1 MKRSEKAFPFDDFEL
16 TDFMKTA
23 WECGWFDDFSD
34 EHFLIMA
41 LENRL
46 HQFNWEYQFISNT
59 AIDVFTPLQQNGKI
73 DFRQFSHIFHVN
85 LSIKLA
91 VMERRFGTDQIKNF
105 IVNQLSAGKAHYNND
120 SFFQALS
127 EVEILSFYCRQDWD
141 AFTYEPHIGI
151 HGANPEARFE
161 RTLISTDGATR
172 EIQVNIEVKTPKF
185 PIPENPRQRVALPT
199 ILLSETGRQQI
210 QTLCNQ
216 YDMKCLFPRVT
227 KLVQFINSAASK
239 FEVPKENQYNLLYIN
254 WSYSDFPSDGFLEP
268 WVLLTN
274 ELNGIL
280 THREIGIN
288 LPFDDPIHPDA
299 YDKISAIIVYSSSI
313 DQLMF
318 SDFRYVWQTSPLTA
332 QKFRMFVLNKEL
344 EENELSGKSSELFE
358 ITGMKP
364 SIPEEGKWHT
374 LLDFNWDK
382 CGTAEQ
388 KNKDAH
394 FQQTLHQIIA
404 QNPLL

>member
-1 MKRSEKAFPFDDFEL
+1 MKRSERPFPVNDCELMDFIKKAWKD
-16 TDFMKTA
+16 
-23 WECGWFDDFSD
+23 GWLDDFSND
-34 EHFLIMA
+34 HFLIMA

-46 HQFNWEYQFISNT
+46 NQFNWEYQFVSNT
-59 AIDVFTPLQQNGKI
+59 AIDVFSPLQQDGKI
-73 DFRQFSHIFHVN
+73 DFRQFPNIFLMN
-85 LSIKLA
+85 LSNKLA
-91 VMERRFGTDQIKNF
+91 VLEWRFGTEQIKNF
-105 IVNQLSAGKAHYNND
+105 ITNQLSAGKAHYSND
-120 SFFQALS
+120 GFFQALS
-127 EVEILSFYCRQDWD
+127 EVEVLSFYCRQNWD
-141 AFTYEPHIGI
+141 AFIYEPRIGI

-161 RTLISTDGATR
+161 RKLMSTDDPTK

-185 PIPENPRQRVALPT
+185 PIPKDPRRRVALPA

-210 QTLCNQ
+210 QFLCKQHNI
-216 YDMKCLFPRVT
+216 KCLFPRVT

-239 FEVPKENQYNLLYIN
+239 FEVPKEHQYNLLYIN
-254 WSYSDFPSDGFLEP
+254 WSYSDFPSAGFLEP
-268 WVLLTN
+268 WELLTN

-288 LPFDDPIHPDA
+288 LPFDDPIHPEA

-318 SDFRYVWQTSPLTA
+318 SDFRYVWQGSRPVG

-364 SIPEEGKWHT
+364 SIPEDEKWRA
-374 LLDFNWDK
+374 LLNFNWAE
-382 CGTAEQ
+382 CGTEQ
-388 KNKDAH
+388 QRIKDDY
-394 FQQTLHQIIA
+394 FQQELRQIIA
-404 QNPLL
+404 QNPLQ